1 MKKTLIL
8 LLCLVLLTSAPACG
22 KLQVNEERLEEL
34 LEIMDLGTFLQ
45 TVDLPDNF
53 SIGFNA
59 ADVKSVDSAKIYK
72 AVPLELDANEV
83 AEKLLK
89 REIVSTKVY
98 AEGPWFETGD
108 ETFKEYLC
116 VYDGGKSFGVDS
128 GVVGGLVY
136 SVVINGELIDSKQG
150 MLIAGDPGPPDSIAQ
165 EWGYNLKSD
174 YASFADLSFM
184 TYKDALAAVEEL
196 LYDTLGFPELEV
208 AEAYS
213 MDLETML
220 KHYELYVESRSDFG
234 GEKAEEI
241 TLTKDDECYVF
252 FFRQVIDGIPLANVR
267 WQKVTIGMK
276 VAPAPSVKVYYT
288 RDGVRGISAGG
299 LYDII
304 EGGEDKPLISGAAA
318 LKKVIDDYSK
328 VFLENQTRV
337 IAMEL
342 CYVGVMAQDG
352 YELIPAW
359 IFCIAEATKVKDPV
373 DGTENSYDSYSYY
386 VVNAITGDRIE

>member
-72 AVPLELDANEV
+72 AVPLELDADEV
-83 AEKLLK
+83 AKKLLK

-98 AEGPWFETGD
+98 AEGPQFETSD
-108 ETFKEYLC
+108 NELKEYLT
-116 VYDGGKSFGVDS
+116 VFDGGKSAGVDS
-128 GVVGGLVY
+128 GVVGGLNY
-136 SVVINGELIDSKQG
+136 SVIINGEWLDSKQG
-150 MLIAGDPGPPDSIAQ
+150 MVIAGDPGPPDSIAQ
-165 EWGYNLKSD
+165 KWGYNLKSD

-184 TYKDALAAVEEL
+184 SYKDALAAVEEL

-220 KHYELYVESRSDFG
+220 KHYELYKAAG
-234 GEKAEEI
+234 GKKEI
-241 TLTKDDECYVF
+241 TFSKDDECYVF

-267 WQKVTIGMK
+267 WQKITISRK
-276 VAPAPSVKVYYT
+276 IAPVPTVKVYYT
-288 RDGVRGISAGG
+288 RDGVRRISAGG

-304 EGGEDKPLISGAAA
+304 EDGEDKPLISAAAA
-318 LKKVIDDYSK
+318 LKKVIDDYSE

-359 IFCIAEATKVKDPV
+359 IFCIAEAIKVKDPV
-373 DGTENSYDSYSYY
+373 DGTENSYDLYTYY